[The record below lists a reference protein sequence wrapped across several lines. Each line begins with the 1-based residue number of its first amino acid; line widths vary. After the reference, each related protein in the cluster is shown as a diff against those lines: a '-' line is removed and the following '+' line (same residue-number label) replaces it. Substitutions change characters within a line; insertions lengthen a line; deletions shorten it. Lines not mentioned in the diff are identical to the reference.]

1 MNVGG
6 AAGFVDGSG
15 KGVGLHKCLIQAKD
29 FNIINMHHFIKYLW
43 PKILPNY
50 KKITGT
56 GPGKDLDLAY
66 THILASYVLLT
77 NQCILPQ

>member
-1 MNVGG
+1 MNVGV
-6 AAGFVDGSG
+6 AAGFVDGGG
-15 KGVGLHKCLIQAKD
+15 KEVGLHKCLIQA
-29 FNIINMHHFIKYLW
+29 NIINMHHFIKYLW

-56 GPGKDLDLAY
+56 GPGKDFDLAY

-77 NQCILPQ
+77 NQSSLPQ